1 MHKKAASGCR
11 GIRSPVYHPPA
22 DAAHPN
28 VASAQSDVVQSGTV
42 SNDGSPALLRG
53 AKSPAAR
60 VWFWVRR
67 YGPAELG
74 CLVTMLAASVLAAR
88 VADSPALLAIAAIA
102 CATVGFYGVL
112 IVTVLREQ
120 LEMLPRSPGRARR
133 ALARSVAL
141 LAAEFGLAE
150 ILDTFFYRP
159 LLMMAGVIVLGD
171 PLWGL
176 IAGKIVSDVVFY
188 AISAV
193 CFRVTERTGIRMP
206 RLRVRPLD

>member
-1 MHKKAASGCR
+1 M
-11 GIRSPVYHPPA
+11 
-22 DAAHPN
+22 
-28 VASAQSDVVQSGTV
+28 ASAQPDIVQSGTV

-53 AKSPAAR
+53 AKRPAAR

-88 VADSPALLAIAAIA
+88 VTDSPALLAIAAIA
-102 CATVGFYGVL
+102 GATVGFYGVL

-206 RLRVRPLD
+206 RLRVRPVD